1 MPLTSLTPAALLEF
15 EVSNWSAVAVYVIC
29 FTLVFVESGLLVGFF
44 LPGDSVLFAAG
55 IMSSDPSKGVN
66 FWFLAIGIFICAF
79 VGDQVGYVTGRKLG
93 RPWLESRTSARSK
106 SALRRTERFY
116 ERYGWFAVVI
126 ARYIPWV
133 RTFIPFVAGVGRM
146 NYYRFL
152 SANVTGALC
161 WGVGI
166 TALGHWSGRNEVVR
180 YISYGIAVIFIVG
193 SLVTGLRWWL
203 QDRRAQQA
211 GGQP

>member
-1 MPLTSLTPAALLEF
+1 MHSLPLLPASLLEPQ
-15 EVSNWSAVAVYVIC
+15 VTNWSALAVYAFC
-29 FTLVFVESGLLVGFF
+29 FALVFVESGLLLGFF

-55 IMSSDPSKGVN
+55 IMSSDPSRGVN
-66 FWFLAIGIFICAF
+66 VWVLATGIFICAF

-93 RPWLESRTSARSK
+93 RPWLESRTSTRMRG
-106 SALRRTERFY
+106 ALLRTERFY

-152 SANVTGALC
+152 SANITGAVC
-161 WGVGI
+161 WGIGI
-166 TALGHWSGRNEVVR
+166 TLLGHWSGRNEIVR
-180 YISYGIAVIFIVG
+180 YIAYGIAAVFIVG
-193 SLVTGLRWWL
+193 STITAVRWWL
-203 QDRRAQQA
+203 ADRRNKS
-211 GGQP
+211 GNPT

>member
-1 MPLTSLTPAALLEF
+1 MPFLVAQPMSLLQPQ
-15 EVSNWSAVAVYVIC
+15 VSTWSALTVYIVC
-29 FTLVFVESGLLVGFF
+29 FALVFVESGLLVGFF

-55 IMSSDPSKGVN
+55 IMSSDPSKGINLWLLAAGV
-66 FWFLAIGIFICAF
+66 FLFAFI
-79 VGDQVGYVTGRKLG
+79 GDQVGYVTGRKLG
-93 RPWLESRTSARSK
+93 RPWLESKTSRRSV
-106 SALRRTERFY
+106 STLRRTERFY

-152 SANVTGALC
+152 GANVTGALC

-180 YISYGIAVIFIVG
+180 VIAYGIAVVFIVG
-193 SLVTGLRWWL
+193 SAVTAVRWWL
-203 QDRRAQQA
+203 QDRRDSASDAQS
-211 GGQP
+211 

>member
-1 MPLTSLTPAALLEF
+1 MRLPGVSPTALLEF
-15 EVSNWSAVAVYVIC
+15 ELSTWSAIAIYALC
-29 FTLVFVESGLLVGFF
+29 FTIVFVESGLLIGFF

-55 IMSSDPSKGVN
+55 LLSSDASKGLN
-66 FWFLAIGIFICAF
+66 FWVLAIGIFLCAF

-93 RPWLESRTSARSK
+93 RPWLESRTTPRSVK
-106 SALRRTERFY
+106 ILRRTERFY
-116 ERYGWFAVVI
+116 ERFGWFAVVI

-180 YISYGIAVIFIVG
+180 FVSYGIAVVFITL
-193 SLVTGLRWWL
+193 SLIKATRWWL
-203 QDRRAQQA
+203 EDRREQRNAPSQ
-211 GGQP
+211 